1 MKRRI
6 QAILVGLFCVC
17 GVYSQTH
24 FTDKYTIVGDAEVV
38 NGNVAWDPNAPANDM
53 REAGN
58 IMQLAVKN
66 VTLYKTGTG
75 CSHSYYFAVA
85 LNHDLNTTVPVVL
98 EEGTMDR
105 TWGVEIKVDKSGVYD
120 ILYSYR
126 GGAAKPTYTLTKLS
140 EIDDL
145 YTITTVAKE
154 ATMGKV
160 TGGGK
165 YECGTRVKLTATAN
179 NGFRFVGW
187 EDGVTT
193 ASRTITVTEDATYT
207 ALFAQGGFTLVGNA
221 QITNNN
227 ADWDATS
234 TANDM
239 TFNENGEWVITVE
252 GKTLY
257 KTTNGC
263 QPVYRFAVVE
273 DHLLDKARPVLYS
286 GTTFKP
292 TLGRPLKIDQ
302 SGVYDLTFTYKESK
316 SYPTVVATL
325 VTALPDP
332 TVHITAEASPSNGGL
347 VSAGGQPQAARS
359 ETDIECGTSTELTAT
374 AAEGYRFV
382 GWSDGNNAAVRTV
395 TSKTDETYIANFVPL
410 SNSFTLGGSLSGI
423 GGGGGSGSG
432 GGGGGGTFVSD
443 GNGGWT
449 LVMEGVTLIKT
460 GTACSESYTFYVVR
474 DDDATDRY
482 PTSGDGISLT
492 VPQTGVYN
500 ITITYKE
507 GSSKPTYSLDLL
519 EELPNPKITIKVLS
533 DDESMGTVSGGGTAD
548 CGSKMTI
555 SATPLPGYIFVQWLD
570 KDGNK
575 STSATRTITLT
586 ADNTYTAY
594 FAPVIY
600 TVIGDKELVGGET
613 TWDPTN
619 TDHDMQVNED
629 AVTWV
634 YTAENVRLD
643 KTDDNGYCRP
653 PYYCAVAK
661 DHAIKPKTWPDV
673 RSGNSY
679 VRTWG
684 YKVNIPQTGIYN
696 LTYTFNSSSKTLTV
710 QATLVEALDNPTY
723 TITAVPNNPAW
734 GEVTASKEP
743 VSGDLST
750 GAAYECGTTVRITAT
765 NYPGNRFLK
774 WEDGPTAVSRTIH
787 VQKDVS
793 LVANFEPT
801 DYTLIGD
808 ADVITTGS
816 NEWDPTDAK
825 NQMTL
830 SETGAWRIEVKN
842 KTLFKTG
849 TGCHGLYY
857 FAVALD
863 HGFTLTWPKGIKSA
877 SNRTKGVSISVPQSG
892 IYNIVYT
899 YIDGQTEPSYFLDL
913 VTPLD
918 NPTYTITANP
928 NQTDWGKVTASPD
941 PISGDIS
948 TGAVYECGT
957 QVTLTAATVGTVSK
971 WVKWS
976 TESTSKTLT
985 FTVTKDADYIA
996 EFNANVYSVWG
1007 DSAILY
1013 GKPFDINE
1021 QRNDLTSVYDMVE
1034 GQTVRELWVYKRYLT
1049 TCGSPYFYQFNYN
1062 RGTTYYPSK
1071 TENLSLSV
1079 KRNGLYDLRYVFITS
1094 PRSYR
1099 CDTFLI
1105 EAYPDEFVVS
1115 GKPNVEARGKVT
1127 GGGNINCGEQTQLK
1141 ATPNSGFVFK
1151 YWKDLS
1157 TQPGVDVNGTPVDG
1171 YTNPSVTVR
1180 ADHNITLVAVF
1191 DCVGGCTDIETLYL
1205 DHAATEVPGEYD
1217 GTHPL
1222 YLAYPETV
1230 ESDLPQMECVP
1241 PVSADEEGVLPGL
1254 FSVSETAKVRFSQGN
1269 LQYRASTNTWRLAEH
1284 QWDYVGSSSANY
1296 GNVYQDGEKSSNAK
1310 MSAEYD
1316 GWIDLFNWGNSGWEN
1331 SFPPYNYKKYYGD
1344 DINKAITLTAEHA
1357 NADWGVFNPIINGG
1371 DQAGLWRTLSYNEWN
1386 YLYSKRTNAKNLRG
1400 CATVNGVR
1408 GYIFL
1413 PDDWVLPAGLTF
1425 KTGTSFTNNQYS
1437 PSQWDRMEQAG
1448 AIFLPAA
1455 GYTEFEARTLSN
1467 VGVYGH
1473 YWTATSYTNSYY
1485 ARFFQF
1491 SSGSVTFNYNYKS
1504 YGRSVRLV
1512 KDTKK

>member
-38 NGNVAWDPNAPANDM
+38 NGDAAWDAGVAANEM

-58 IMQLAVKN
+58 IMQLSVKN

-75 CSHSYYFAVA
+75 CSHTYYFAVA
-85 LNHDLNTTVPVVL
+85 LNNDLTTSVPSVT
-98 EEGTMDR
+98 EEGVLDR
-105 TWGVEIKVDKSGVYD
+105 TWGIEITVPKTGVYD
-120 ILYSYR
+120 LLYSYK
-126 GGAAKPTYTLTKLS
+126 GGTAKPTCTLTKIKDI
-140 EIDDL
+140 EDL

-165 YECGTRVKLTATAN
+165 YECGTKVTLTATHF
-179 NGFRFVGW
+179 NGYRFVGW
-187 EDGVTT
+187 EDDVTT
-193 ASRTITVTEDATYT
+193 TSRNITVTEDATYT
-207 ALFAQGGFTLVGNA
+207 ALFAIGGFTLVGDA
-221 QITNNN
+221 DLTKNN
-227 ADWDATS
+227 ASWDATS

-239 TFNENGEWVITVE
+239 TFTESGEWEITVT

-257 KTTNGC
+257 KTGTGC
-263 QPVYRFAVVE
+263 HEVYRFAVVE
-273 DHLLDKARPVLYS
+273 DHKLTKGRPSLYS
-286 GTTFKP
+286 GEVFKR

-302 SGVYDLTFTYKESK
+302 SGVYDLKFTYKESK

-325 VTALPDP
+325 VSTVPDP
-332 TVHITAEASPSNGGL
+332 TIHVVADASPSNGGL
-347 VSAGGQPQAARS
+347 VSVGDNPQASHS
-359 ETDIECGTSTELTAT
+359 EKDIDCGTSTEITAT
-374 AAEGYRFV
+374 AASGYRFV
-382 GWSDGNNAAVRTV
+382 GWSDGSTAVVRTV
-395 TSKTDETYIANFVPL
+395 SPTTDQTYVANFVPL
-410 SNSFTLGGSLSGI
+410 SNSFTLGGSLSGL
-423 GGGGGSGSG
+423 G

-443 GNGGWT
+443 GSGGWT
-449 LVMEGVTLIKT
+449 LIMEGVTLIKT
-460 GTACSESYTFYVVR
+460 GTACSEAYTFYVVR
-474 DDDATDRY
+474 DDDASDRY
-482 PTSGDGISLT
+482 PASGDGISLS

-507 GSSKPTYSLDLL
+507 GTTKPTYSLDLVS
-519 EELPNPKITIKVLS
+519 ELPNPKITIEVLS
-533 DDESMGTVSGGGTAD
+533 DDESMGTVSGGGTGD

-575 STSATRTITLT
+575 STAATRTITLT

-600 TVIGDKELVGGET
+600 TIIGDKDLVGGET
-613 TWDPTN
+613 TWDATN
-619 TDHDMQVNED
+619 TDHDMQVKED
-629 AVTWV
+629 GVTWV
-634 YTAENVRLD
+634 YTASNVHLD
-643 KTDDNGYCRP
+643 KTDDNGYCRL

-661 DHAIKPKTWPDV
+661 DHAIKPKTWPNV

-684 YKVNIPQTGIYN
+684 YKISISQTGIYN
-696 LTYTFNSSSKTLTV
+696 ITYTFDYSTETLSVRT
-710 QATLVEALDNPTY
+710 TLVEALDNATY

-734 GEVTASKEP
+734 GEVTASKPP
-743 VSGDLST
+743 VSGDLAT
-750 GAAYECGTTVRITAT
+750 GAVYECGTAVRLTAT
-765 NYPGNRFLK
+765 NYPGNRFVK
-774 WEDGPTAVSRTIH
+774 WEDGPTAVSRTIY

-793 LVANFEPT
+793 VVANFEPT

-816 NEWDPTDAK
+816 NEWDPTDSR

-830 SETGAWRIEVKN
+830 NETGAWRIEVKN
-842 KTLFKTG
+842 KTLIKTG

-899 YIDGQTEPSYFLDL
+899 FIDGQTAPTYFLDL

-928 NQTDWGKVTASPD
+928 NQTDWGQVTASPE
-941 PISGDIS
+941 PLSGDLA

-957 QVTLTAATVGTVSK
+957 SVTLTAVTVGTVSK
-971 WVKWS
+971 WVSWNTGS
-976 TESTSKTLT
+976 TNKELT
-985 FTVTKDADYIA
+985 FTVSQDADYIA

-1007 DSAILY
+1007 NSAILY
-1013 GKPFDINE
+1013 GTTSFDINE

-1034 GQTVRELWVYKRYLT
+1034 GKTVRELWVYKRYLT

-1062 RGTTYYPSK
+1062 RGNKYYPSSG
-1071 TENLSLSV
+1071 NLTLSV
-1079 KRNGLYDLRYVFITS
+1079 KRNGLYDLRYVFVSTS
-1094 PRSYR
+1094 VYR

-1115 GKPNVEARGKVT
+1115 GKPNVEARGTVT

-1180 ADHNITLVAVF
+1180 ADHNTTLVAVF
-1191 DCVGGCTDIETLYL
+1191 DCMGGCPDIETLYL
-1205 DHAATEVPGEYD
+1205 GHEATAVPDEYY

-1230 ESDLPQMECVP
+1230 ESGLPKMDCEP

-1269 LQYRASTNTWRLAEH
+1269 LQYRASTDTWRLAEH
-1284 QWDYVGSSSANY
+1284 QWSYVGSSSANY

-1310 MSAEYD
+1310 MAADYT
-1316 GWIDLFNWGNSGWEN
+1316 GWIDLFNWGNSGWEGT
-1331 SFPPYNYKKYYGD
+1331 FPPYNYKKYYGD
-1344 DINKAITLTAEHA
+1344 DINKSITLTGEHA
-1357 NADWGVFNPIINGG
+1357 NADWGVFNPISNGG
-1371 DQAGLWRTLSYNEWN
+1371 DQPGLWRTLSYNEWN
-1386 YLYSKRTNAKNLRG
+1386 YLYSKRTNAKDLRG
-1400 CATVNGVR
+1400 CATVHGVR

-1448 AIFLPAA
+1448 AVFLPAA
-1455 GYTEFEARTLSN
+1455 GYTEYEARTLSN
-1467 VGVYGH
+1467 VGVWGH

-1491 SSGSVTFNYNYKS
+1491 SGGSVTFNYNYKS